1 MFSSLR
7 LLVALAPL
15 LPQVVV
21 ATSSFRSVSSV
32 VTRNAAGTRTVV
44 SKPCSCDCCLVEQ
57 QDQAVSSRVGTL
69 KCAPQ
74 SGAFASADS
83 GCSDI
88 CMLPTE
94 MRSKFDSQTGEA
106 DYARYCMAQCSPA
119 SAKLHELCIDA
130 SLVDQTSDQAVAT
143 AKAIPKKK
151 SMTQVDAQVVSGAAG
166 ASEAA
171 LVLLAKQKEQ
181 EAEQQAE
188 AAGRAAFTARTAYER
203 LRLAVDQMA
212 VQASQTTLDEI
223 KAEAAQ
229 QSKKARD
236 VRVAYENNAKAVA
249 TKNAVA
255 AAAVYSKAMGRD
267 MLVSTVWNERAHQ
280 FATAANQ
287 RENMAM
293 DFSADAEEYRSRNE
307 MDLSKQ
313 RLVMAHQAIDQAAA
327 FGAQSEAAH
336 KQAQAIANSK
346 GWYEY
351 AKRAVAGFML
361 AKSMPHDVAPP
372 PMPALP

>member
-1 MFSSLR
+1 MFASLA
-7 LLVALAPL
+7 ALAPL
-15 LPQVVV
+15 LLQVV
-21 ATSSFRSVSSV
+21 AGHASFR
-32 VTRNAAGTRTVV
+32 NAEGARTVV

-57 QDQAVSSRVGTL
+57 EERVVSNKVGNL
-69 KCAPQ
+69 KCLPRG
-74 SGAFASADS
+74 SAFAQANS

-94 MRSKFDSQTGEA
+94 LQSSFHSEKGEA
-106 DYARYCMAQCSPA
+106 DYARYCMSQCSPA
-119 SAKLHELCIDA
+119 SSKLHDLCVDA
-130 SLVDQTSDQAVAT
+130 SLVETEPAPTVKVP
-143 AKAIPKKK
+143 AKTK
-151 SMTQVDAQVVSGAAG
+151 SMTQVATQVDSAAGG

-171 LVLLAKQKEQ
+171 LVLLAKQKEE
-181 EAEQQAE
+181 EAKTQAE
-188 AAGRAAFTARTAYER
+188 AAGRAAYTARTAYER
-203 LRLAVDQMA
+203 LKLSVDEMA
-212 VQASQTTLDEI
+212 LQASQTTLNEI

-229 QSKKARD
+229 QSKKALN
-236 VRVAYENNAKAVA
+236 VRLAYEANAKAAA

-255 AAAVYSKAMGRD
+255 AAKVYSDAMARD
-267 MLVSTVWNERAHQ
+267 MLTADVWNMRAHQ

-287 RENMAM
+287 REKMAM
-293 DFSADAEEYRSRNE
+293 DFSADAEEYRGRN
-307 MDLSKQ
+307 DIADSKQ

-351 AKRAVAGFML
+351 AKRAAAAFIL

-372 PMPALP
+372 LMPVLA